1 MRCTLPAIRSILCT
15 AGVVLG
21 LVTAAQTESDER
33 ALLDVKNGISISKEP
48 KFLLNLRF
56 RMQARL
62 GLNTVSGED
71 LSTDKVEGRIRRL
84 RLRFDGH
91 VLNRKVQYYI
101 QLAFSKADMD
111 LENGEIAQPIRDA
124 ILYYNFSPNFYVG
137 FGQSKLPGNRERVVS
152 SGNLQ
157 FADRSIANGAF
168 TLDRDFGVFGYWT
181 IPAGTTLFHLK
192 GAVSTGDGRNAS
204 AINSGMAYTGRLEF
218 LPLGKFVGG
227 GDFSEGDLERETT
240 PKLSIAGGYS
250 YNDDAVRTGGQL
262 GLDLF
267 APRDMATFIADI
279 MFKWHGIGAL
289 VEVFDRRTTDPFTY
303 DADGARRI
311 VLEGTAVNIQLSYCW
326 PERWELAAR
335 YAFVQPSA
343 RLLTSVKKSEEAIL
357 GVTKYLNGHRI
368 KAHLNAGYRWTEGDA
383 ALDHPGNS
391 WNAMV
396 QVEFGI

>member
-1 MRCTLPAIRSILCT
+1 MRCTLPVIRAMLCI
-15 AGVVLG
+15 AGLALG
-21 LVTAAQTESDER
+21 HVSTAQTESDER

-91 VLNRKVQYYI
+91 VLNRKIQYYI

-111 LENGEIAQPIRDA
+111 LESGAIAQPIRDA
-124 ILYYNFSPNFYVG
+124 ILYYNFSPNFYMG

-181 IPAGTTLFHLK
+181 LPAGGTLFNLK
-192 GAVSTGDGRNAS
+192 GAVTTGDGRNAS
-204 AINSGMAYTGRLEF
+204 AINSGMDYTGRLEF
-218 LPLGKFVGG
+218 LPLGKFEGS
-227 GDFSEGDLERETT
+227 GDYSEGDLEREVT
-240 PKLSIAGGYS
+240 PKLSIAAGYS
-250 YNDDAVRTGGQL
+250 FNDDAVRTGGQL
-262 GLDLF
+262 GSDLY
-267 APRDMATFIADI
+267 APRDMGTFIADL
-279 MFKWHGIGAL
+279 MFKWKGVGAMF
-289 VEVFDRRTTDPFTY
+289 EVFDRRTSDPFTY
-303 DADGARRI
+303 DADGAQRI
-311 VLEGTAVNIQLSYCW
+311 ALEGTAMNSQLSYCW
-326 PERWELAAR
+326 PKHWELAGR
-335 YAFVQPSA
+335 YAFVQPST
-343 RLLTSVKKSEEAIL
+343 RLRSSVKKSEEAIL
-357 GVTKYLNGHRI
+357 GLTKYLNGHRI
-368 KAHLNAGYRWTEGDA
+368 KAHLNVGYRWTEGDA